1 MRNLPAAYRCPKDSR
16 IQECAPSFALQR
28 KHERSHDLRVTAA
41 TAPAHATYSWLAMPP
56 VPLCLNIFAFRRVCD
71 GRGRTYSHVHHVSP
85 SIQSTAPSGGRS
97 ARTIERSTDF
107 SPLRGRHA
115 SLVSIVL
122 PRSMTSF
129 AWNRPECEKS
139 NRIFC
144 DAMVFPSEFEDKIL
158 PV

>member
-1 MRNLPAAYRCPKDSR
+1 MSKGQSNPGMRAVIRFTTEGRTLARLTGDCGYCTGARHIFSAGDAARPALFKYIRVPSR
-16 IQECAPSFALQR
+16 VRWS
-28 KHERSHDLRVTAA
+28 RSHS
-41 TAPAHATYSWLAMPP
+41 HA
-56 VPLCLNIFAFRRVCD
+56 
-71 GRGRTYSHVHHVSP
+71 HHVSP

-97 ARTIERSTDF
+97 ARTIERSTDL

>member
-1 MRNLPAAYRCPKDSR
+1 MRNLPAAHQCPKDSR

-28 KHERSHDLRVTAA
+28 KDERSHDLRLTAA
-41 TAPAHATYSWLAMPP
+41 IAAAHATYSRLAMPP

-71 GRGRTYSHVHHVSP
+71 GRGRTVMHTMCRRVSSLQRP
-85 SIQSTAPSGGRS
+85 LADGLR
-97 ARTIERSTDF
+97 ERSTDL